1 MSLGTRPRLTVLL
14 LPTTALAVLEWLP
27 GHDERTGDVLLS
39 TRLFHFISKG
49 PRGERDCSPGKDH
62 YVFLG

>member
-39 TRLFHFISKG
+39 TRLFPLYQQGPKG
-49 PRGERDCSPGKDH
+49 GT
-62 YVFLG
+62 